1 MQVSVIVP
9 VYNMA
14 SDGKLDFCL
23 KSLADQTVKDIEI
36 IAVDDCSTDDSLRIM
51 QDYEHRYPD
60 RFHAVHSEKNHHQGG
75 AKNIGMSLAKGDW
88 ISFIDADDWVT
99 PDYYEKLLKLA
110 ADTGADMV
118 GCDYQLVSKH
128 SFEPGEIVHNNKP
141 EQSGI
146 LDDDRKRSLILDSG
160 SLAVKL
166 FRREIVI
173 DHPGRF
179 PEDIFYEDNALSNSW
194 MIRAKHFEY
203 LQEPLYY
210 YYQHGDSTVHT
221 FSEKRCEDR
230 MESGRVMIAEAGRY
244 GYLDKY
250 RPEIECSF
258 TQLFYVNTLLTYMQ
272 GVRPL
277 RYRFVRDLSREM
289 AETFPDFEK
298 NNYYQERVNTEEKK
312 LMHMAQKSTL
322 QFIVYYKM
330 LHAYR
335 RIRYGQR

>member
-9 VYNMA
+9 VFNMA
-14 SDGKLDFCL
+14 SDDRLSFCL
-23 KSLADQTVKDIEI
+23 KSLANQTISDYEV
-36 IAVDDCSTDDSLRIM
+36 IAVDDCSTDESFRIM
-51 QDYEHRYPD
+51 QNFEKKYPD

-118 GCDYQLVSKH
+118 GCDYQMVSEH
-128 SFEPGEIVHNNKP
+128 SFAPGKVVHNNKQ

-179 PEDIFYEDNALSNSW
+179 PEGIFYEDNALANSW

-203 LQEPLYY
+203 LPEALYY
-210 YYQHGDSTVHT
+210 YYQHDDSTVHT
-221 FSEKRCEDR
+221 ISQKRCEDR
-230 MESGRVMIAEAGRY
+230 MESGRVMIAEARKY
-244 GYLDKY
+244 GYLTKY

-272 GVRPL
+272 GVKPL
-277 RYRFVRDLSREM
+277 DKRFVIDLSREM

-298 NNYYQERVNTEEKK
+298 NHYYQERVNKEEKK
-312 LMHMAQKSTL
+312 FMHMAQKSAGWFML
-322 QFIVYYKM
+322 YYRL
-330 LHAYR
+330 LHMYR
-335 RIRYGQR
+335 HIRYGQ